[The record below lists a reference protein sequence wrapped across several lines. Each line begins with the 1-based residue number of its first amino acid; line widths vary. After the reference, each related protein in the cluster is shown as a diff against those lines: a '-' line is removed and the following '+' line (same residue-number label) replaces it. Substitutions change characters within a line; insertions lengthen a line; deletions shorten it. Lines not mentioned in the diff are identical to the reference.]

1 MQVAAP
7 LALAEVAAVEGLVAV
22 VAVVEISIVVVL
34 VEEKL
39 VAWTPFVAPQ
49 RIIAE
54 LAVDEDF
61 AEVVRRNLDT
71 VGRLV
76 VELLEEDLAFEGL
89 AACAVAYHVGV
100 VVAYLDH
107 YEDYI

>member
-54 LAVDEDF
+54 LAVDEDV

-71 VGRLV
+71 VGHLV
-76 VELLEEDLAFEGL
+76 VELLEDLAFEGL